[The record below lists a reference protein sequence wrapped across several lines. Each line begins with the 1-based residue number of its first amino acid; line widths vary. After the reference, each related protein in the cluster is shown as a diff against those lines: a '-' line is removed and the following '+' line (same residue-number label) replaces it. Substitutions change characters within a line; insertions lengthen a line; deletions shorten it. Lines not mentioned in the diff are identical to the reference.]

1 MAGCYRRTISEAI
14 SAFELTCSEPSY
26 GRELHPS
33 PKGLPVRNSR
43 YSDAQI
49 EGAVHQAEA
58 GALVADIVRELGISE
73 ATLYA
78 WKKRIDGLGTPEIR
92 QLRGENAQLNQV
104 VDDLTRDRQVCNTCS
119 FEKTPIS
126 NAFQLDESISDSE
139 HTRRKTAHST

>member
-1 MAGCYRRTISEAI
+1 MAENFTPLRKVCPCVTPATPTRRSKVQCTRQK
-14 SAFELTCSEPSY
+14 P
-26 GRELHPS
+26 
-33 PKGLPVRNSR
+33 
-43 YSDAQI
+43 
-49 EGAVHQAEA
+49 